1 MGTEARGTVGRESSN
16 KRMLGTKNGTTSGRR
31 RTTDRR
37 LPAATTVGTMM
48 VRTTGVMIETMPGTM
63 MDGMTTR
70 ATMTE
75 ATMTEAATMVT
86 MTEREG

>member
-1 MGTEARGTVGRESSN
+1 
-16 KRMLGTKNGTTSGRR
+16 
-31 RTTDRR
+31 
-37 LPAATTVGTMM
+37 M